1 MTERKPP
8 EKPPESVDLL
18 ALSIRR
24 VYKERIEGRDIEPCE
39 SDTET
44 TEKQRPSP
52 Q

>member
-18 ALSIRR
+18 ALSLRR
-24 VYKERIEGRDIEPCE
+24 VYKEQVEGGRIKPRP
-39 SDTET
+39 SDTGN